1 MKKINN
7 YFLQSKKISS
17 IDDYIVE
24 KLKLNKDTGNKSVKY
39 KYHPK
44 DKNELID
51 LLLKLLKKRGSNAD
65 LNDIDVS
72 KITDMNS
79 LFYEVNRVPAVEN
92 IDISSWDVS
101 HVTNMNSMFYKC
113 YNFNCDLSEWD
124 VSNVIDMRHMF
135 EFCRDFNID
144 YLNDW
149 KLNENAKIEDFIHGC
164 TKGDV
169 PKWYWDHWK
178 KVGK

>member
-135 EFCRDFNID
+135 EFCHDFNID

>member
-1 MKKINN
+1 MKKIN
-7 YFLQSKKISS
+7 S
-17 IDDYIVE
+17 YIVE
-24 KLKLNKDTGNKSVKY
+24 KLKLDKDAGKIKY
-39 KYHPK
+39 NYQPK
-44 DKNELID
+44 DKKELID
-51 LLLKLLKKRGSNAD
+51 LLLKLLKKRGTDAD

-79 LFYEVNRVPAVEN
+79 LFYEVNRVPAVGN
-92 IDISSWDVS
+92 IDISKWDVS
-101 HVTNMNSMFYKC
+101 NVTNMNSMFYKC
-113 YNFNCDLSEWD
+113 YNFNCDLSEWN

-135 EFCRDFNID
+135 EYCHDFNID

-149 KLNENAKIEDFIHGC
+149 KLNENTKVEDFIHGC
-164 TKGDV
+164 TKGNV